1 MTSMEDKIIIAVDG
15 FSSCGKSTLAKAIA
29 KELNYKYIDTGA
41 MYRTVTKY
49 FLDNNI
55 DVNNKEILHKALE
68 NIVIDFE
75 YNSTTDNYDICL
87 NGENIEND
95 IRKLEIA
102 RKVSEVST
110 LLEVRESLVKYQQKM
125 GEKKGLVMDGRDIG
139 TVVFPNAG
147 LKIFLTAD
155 PEVRAQRRFKELEAK
170 GEDISIEEIRS
181 NLTHRDELDTMRE
194 ISPLKKADDAIEIDN
209 TNMDQQE
216 SLEFALNLVDKV
228 IV

>member
-155 PEVRAQRRFKELEAK
+155 PEIRAQRRFKELEAK
-170 GEDISIEEIRS
+170 GEDISIDEIRS

>member
-1 MTSMEDKIIIAVDG
+1 MQNKIIIALDG

-55 DVNNKEILHKALE
+55 DVNDKEILHNALD
-68 NIVIDFE
+68 NIGIDFE
-75 YNSTTDNYDICL
+75 YNTTTDNYDICL

-110 LLEVRESLVKYQQKM
+110 LPEVRESLVQYQQEM

-139 TVVFPNAG
+139 TVVFPNAE

-155 PEVRAQRRFKELEAK
+155 PEVRAQRRFKELEEK
-170 GEDISIEEIRS
+170 GENISIEEIRY
-181 NLTHRDELDTMRE
+181 NLTHRDELDTTRE

-209 TNMDQQE
+209 TYLNEQE
-216 SLEFALNLVDKV
+216 SLEFALNLVAKV

>member
-1 MTSMEDKIIIAVDG
+1 MEDKIIIAVDG

-102 RKVSEVST
+102 RKVSEV
-110 LLEVRESLVKYQQKM
+110 
-125 GEKKGLVMDGRDIG
+125 
-139 TVVFPNAG
+139 
-147 LKIFLTAD
+147 
-155 PEVRAQRRFKELEAK
+155 
-170 GEDISIEEIRS
+170 
-181 NLTHRDELDTMRE
+181 
-194 ISPLKKADDAIEIDN
+194 
-209 TNMDQQE
+209 
-216 SLEFALNLVDKV
+216 
-228 IV
+228 

>member
-1 MTSMEDKIIIAVDG
+1 MEDKIIIAVDG

-155 PEVRAQRRFKELEAK
+155 PEIRAQRRFKELEAK
-170 GEDISIEEIRS
+170 GEDISIDEIRS